1 MSKRTTD
8 HESPRVAKGNLY
20 GGAYLFPCILSDD
33 CGGVLLWE
41 DHRQPDDT
49 TSATVICSDCGTILD
64 GGIED
69 VYSSGVSVSGTVNS
83 GGVENVKSG
92 GTTTATT
99 SAER

>member
-20 GGAYLFPCILSDD
+20 GGGYLFPCILSDD

-64 GGIED
+64 GVD
-69 VYSSGVSVSGTVNS
+69 VLAALGVLPSLRPTVHPT
-83 GGVENVKSG
+83 GKPPVRP
-92 GTTTATT
+92 A
-99 SAER
+99 